1 MFGDPLMSIAHVV
14 LSDIHLGAR
23 DSIMTH
29 LTVHD
34 EIADGPSEVM
44 KAFADGMR
52 ATLGGVKPQLVL
64 LGDALDL
71 GLSPFGDVSKSFLQL
86 LDAFY
91 PVDGEDLFAR
101 EIICIAGNHDHHLW
115 RIAQDQ
121 GFLET
126 VEAGEIPSDLAST
139 SRIFGTPSR
148 RCRMMG
154 SLMKHR
160 PHLADASVRI
170 AYPNWGIADKTLN
183 RAVVMHH
190 GHYLDGMYRALSNM
204 RGFLGSTEPRPATMQ
219 QLQQEN
225 GPWIDFLWSDLGS
238 AGEVGSEVGSLY
250 ETMLSAGASHDFA
263 ESLSRRITGGLH
275 SKLGINPKMT
285 LKYGITLD
293 NLIRAGVDLTAGRA
307 AERQRDGHG
316 HVLGQDEIDDLG
328 WYLGTPVAA
337 EMQKELGSIP
347 CEVNFI
353 FGHTHKPFQDELMVD
368 GFELPVGV
376 FNTGGWVLDEP
387 TLMPVQGCAAM
398 LVSEELEVASL
409 RLFNDPT
416 DGTMVPVRVE
426 GSGRASKL
434 VDEVSEAVERAAS
447 HWASFS
453 QIVHNRIIE
462 EADKRVSKLLEES
475 NDYAREAAE

>member
-1 MFGDPLMSIAHVV
+1 MSIAHVV

-29 LTVHD
+29 LGGHE
-34 EIADGPSEVM
+34 EIVDGPSEVM
-44 KAFADGMR
+44 RAFANGMR
-52 ATLGGVKPQLVL
+52 TTLGDTKPQLVL

-91 PVDGEDLFAR
+91 PEGGEDIFAR
-101 EIICIAGNHDHHLW
+101 EIIYIAGNHDHHLW

-121 GFLET
+121 GFLDA
-126 VEAGEIPSDLAST
+126 VEAGEIPGDLAST

-148 RCRMMG
+148 NCRLME
-154 SLMKHR
+154 SLLRHR
-160 PHLADASVRI
+160 PHLSDASVRI
-170 AYPNWGIADKTLN
+170 AYPNWGIANKELN

-204 RGFLGSTEPRPATMQ
+204 RGFLGDNEPRPSTMQ
-219 QLQQEN
+219 QLEQEN

-238 AGEVGSEVGSLY
+238 AGDVGSEVGSLY

-275 SKLGINPKMT
+275 SKLGINPKMQ

-316 HVLGQDEIDDLG
+316 HVLGEDEVNDLG
-328 WYLGTPVAA
+328 WYLGGPVAL
-337 EMQKELGSIP
+337 EMEQELGSIP
-347 CEVNFI
+347 REVNFI
-353 FGHTHKPFQDELMVD
+353 FGHTHKPFQDELMID
-368 GFELPVGV
+368 GFEVPVGI

-398 LVSEELEVASL
+398 LVSDELEVASL

-416 DGTMVPVRVE
+416 DGTMAPVRVE
-426 GSGRASKL
+426 GSGRVSKL
-434 VDEVSEAVERAAS
+434 VTEASEAVSSAS
-447 HWASFS
+447 ESWAEFS
-453 QIVHNRIIE
+453 QIVHSRIIE
-462 EADKRVSKLLEES
+462 EADKRVAKLLEQS
-475 NDYAREAAE
+475 NEYTREAAE